1 MVAQWGSCGGSLGE
15 LWWVF
20 GVILVGLWGSCGGSF
35 GELWWVFG
43 GVVVGHWGVVV
54 GQCAAGSYC
63 RI

>member
-1 MVAQWGSCGGSLGE
+1 MWWLIGGIVVAQWGSCGGSLGE
-15 LWWVF
+15 LWWV
-20 GVILVGLWGSCGGSF
+20 I
-35 GELWWVFG
+35 G